1 MPGDMEDKMR
11 IRKADVIVRDWI
23 QLPTVEAPTPSI
35 EPDRIGGVYLRL
47 LARSPNSD
55 HDLFQVNAVI
65 NGIEYEIEMTARAP
79 AFQLARAIADLA
91 ITDTFYTPN
100 QDTFI

>member
-1 MPGDMEDKMR
+1 MLGDMEDNMR
-11 IRKADVIVRDWI
+11 MRKADMIVHDWI
-23 QLPTVEAPTPSI
+23 RLPTVEAPSPSI

-55 HDLFQVNAVI
+55 HDLFLVNAVI
-65 NGIEYEIEMTARAP
+65 NGIEYEIETTARAP

-91 ITDTFYTPN
+91 ITDPFDTPN
-100 QDTFI
+100 QEAFV